1 MNRMNLNELV
11 TLTRVD
17 ETELYVNINHI
28 ATFYYNKAWEYT
40 IVILSDGTQLSVKD
54 SVESIKQY
62 F

>member
-17 ETELYVNINHI
+17 ETEMYVNINHI
-28 ATFYYNKAWEYT
+28 ATFYYNKPWEYT
-40 IVILSDGTQLSVKD
+40 VVILVDGTQLSLKD
-54 SVESIKQY
+54 SVESIKRY